1 MLSSVALLYTN
12 NVKDFLVIVRRNFV
26 SPIVIAILLLGTTLL
41 FLGETRDAFF
51 ISFVIIL
58 NTILAIVQE
67 MRARLALK
75 KLELMSAP
83 HARKLMQ
90 NGEYEEILY
99 DQLQQGDTIRLL
111 TGDEVP
117 SDGEVI
123 KSTGLEVDESML
135 TGESASVEKPV
146 KSTVFAASAV
156 VAGNAVV
163 RVDAVG
169 VNTKAGAMTATLKRY
184 TPQLTPLQKA
194 ISRAITFLT
203 YGALVLALLIFVV
216 YRASGLD
223 AVTIFKAITSAAVTI
238 VPEGLLLASSLLLAF
253 GSLKL
258 AQAKVLPQKLSA
270 IEAMALLSVLC
281 VDKTGTLTSDEIS
294 FGSLSLSK
302 KYEKDRQNIENLIA
316 IATKEGDNATSQ
328 AINAALTLPEK
339 YTIVDTL
346 AFSSER
352 KTSGVRVKLNDAIY
366 TILMGAPEFLGK
378 ASKIDPSLQKQIE
391 HATGNGQRVL
401 LVSLFDDQTTSIK
414 KVANGEAIGII
425 LLKNALRDGVQDTVV
440 YLQKNG
446 VSLRV
451 ISGDN
456 PETVKYIARE
466 VGINN
471 PEQVITGAE
480 LALLDDHNWDKTVKK
495 MTIFARV
502 LPEQKERLI
511 ATFQK
516 DGNFTGMVGD
526 GVNDALALKKANL
539 GVAMFSGA
547 TASRRV
553 ADIVLLNNSFN
564 ALPLGMHLGNRIM
577 QAIEV
582 ISVLF
587 FHKIIYGVILLL
599 TTLALGLR
607 FPFDPRHITFMNI
620 FLVTLPTIMWT
631 LFPPSPQHRVQP
643 KHFWRDTLGAVVPI
657 AVLTG
662 ATIAF
667 SYWLMTRL
675 HSPNHADI
683 RTMTVIITVFFGVY
697 LVFLASRMLGV
708 VYDKAAKTAR
718 WLYIAAVAVVAFAT
732 FGFSFGRSFFDFAQP
747 DWTYLWPVVGLVL
760 VVALVQYKLAS
771 IAGDKLK
778 QKHYSI

>member
-1 MLSSVALLYTN
+1 M
-12 NVKDFLVIVRRNFV
+12 VKDFLIIVRRNFV

-41 FLGETRDAFF
+41 ILGETRDAFF

-58 NTILAIVQE
+58 NTLLAIVQE

-83 HARKLMQ
+83 HARRQTQ
-90 NGEYEEILY
+90 NNTYEEVLY
-99 DQLQQGDTIRLL
+99 DRLQQGDVIKLQS
-111 TGDEVP
+111 GDEIP
-117 SDGEVI
+117 ADGEVLE
-123 KSTGLEVDESML
+123 STGLEVDESML
-135 TGESASVEKPV
+135 TGESASVEKPT
-146 KSTVFAASAV
+146 KSIVYAASAV

-169 VNTKAGAMTATLKRY
+169 AATKAGAMTATLKRY

-203 YGALVLALLIFVV
+203 YGALALAFLIFVV
-216 YRASGLD
+216 YHASGLD
-223 AVTIFKAITSAAVTI
+223 AVTIFKTITSAAVTV

-294 FGSLSLSK
+294 FESLKLTSK
-302 KYEKDRQNIENLIA
+302 SEKNEALIHDLIA
-316 IATKEGDNATSQ
+316 IATSGGDNATSQ
-328 AINAALTLPEK
+328 AISAAVSLPK
-339 YTIVDTL
+339 NYTVIDTL

-352 KTSGVRVKLNDAIY
+352 KTSGVRTKLNDKTY
-366 TILMGAPEFLGK
+366 TILIGAPEFLGK
-378 ASKIDPSLQKQIE
+378 ISSLPASLQKQINQ
-391 HATGNGQRVL
+391 ATSEGQRVL
-401 LVSLFDDQTTSIK
+401 LVALFDDQKTPIK
-414 KVANGEAIGII
+414 KVKKGEAAGII
-425 LLKNALRDGVQDTVV
+425 VLKNALRVGVQDTVA

-456 PETVKYIARE
+456 PETVKYVARE
-466 VGINN
+466 VGIAN
-471 PEQVITGAE
+471 PDHVITGAE
-480 LALLDDHNWDKTVKK
+480 LALLNDRAWDKTVQKT
-495 MTIFARV
+495 TIFARV

-511 ATFQK
+511 TTFQK
-516 DGNFTGMVGD
+516 AGAFTGMVGD

-547 TASRRV
+547 SASRRV
-553 ADIVLLNNSFN
+553 ADIVLLNNSFT

-582 ISVLF
+582 IAVLF

-643 KHFWRDTLGAVVPI
+643 KHHYYFLR
-657 AVLTG
+657 
-662 ATIAF
+662 
-667 SYWLMTRL
+667 RL
-675 HSPNHADI
+675 SRLPRITNARRCI
-683 RTMTVIITVFFGVY
+683 RQSGKNSALALYFIGEHCCPCY
-697 LVFLASRMLGV
+697 LRV
-708 VYDKAAKTAR
+708 
-718 WLYIAAVAVVAFAT
+718 
-732 FGFSFGRSFFDFAQP
+732 
-747 DWTYLWPVVGLVL
+747 
-760 VVALVQYKLAS
+760 
-771 IAGDKLK
+771 
-778 QKHYSI
+778 